1 MLLPGDAASAQ
12 AMVDN
17 ATSAIAAKNASL
29 GGRRSSPVAKPKA
42 NGRMEAISRR
52 LAQRSK

>member
-1 MLLPGDAASAQ
+1 MFNMNPDQL
-12 AMVDN
+12 MVDN
-17 ATSAIAAKNASL
+17 ATSAIATKNASL